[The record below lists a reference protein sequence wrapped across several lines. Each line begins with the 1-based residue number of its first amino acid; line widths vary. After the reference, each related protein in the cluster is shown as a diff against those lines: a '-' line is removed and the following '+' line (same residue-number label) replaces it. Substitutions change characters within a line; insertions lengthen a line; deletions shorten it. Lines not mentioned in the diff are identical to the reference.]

1 MGYLGGRVGPDLTR
15 IGKIR
20 SDRDLLASIL
30 FPSASFVRSY
40 EPTTI
45 VTVDGLV
52 LNGVLKDE
60 SDDHVVLALDAQK
73 VVRLSHDQI
82 DERQPGKVSIM
93 PEGLEKHFT
102 PQQLADLVVFL
113 KASK

>member
-1 MGYLGGRVGPDLTR
+1 M
-15 IGKIR
+15 
-20 SDRDLLASIL
+20 LASIL

-40 EPTTI
+40 EPTMI
-45 VTVDGLV
+45 VTEDGQV
-52 LNGVLKDE
+52 FNGVVRDE
-60 SDDHVVLALDAQK
+60 TEDQVVLALDAQK
-73 VVRLSHDQI
+73 VLRLSHDQI